1 MNTLVDFSITS
12 SIKMANT
19 CDNIYYDEP
28 SLTSSYQCNEYEN
41 EDGGEQIEEE
51 LYFTE
56 IDGNFSNTKLQFKSQ
71 FDGKDKVYF
80 SKSPAKSKHKPS
92 EPGVYDELS
101 LTTELQSNSAT
112 KSEDIG
118 QETKFCR
125 HSKTKVIILLAVLVI
140 ALVILLIGLN
150 YKGNFFGYF

>member
-1 MNTLVDFSITS
+1 
-12 SIKMANT
+12 MANT

-28 SLTSSYQCNEYEN
+28 SLTSSCKGNEYEN
-41 EDGGEQIEEE
+41 EDGGEQFEED

-56 IDGNFSNTKLQFKSQ
+56 IDGNFSNTKLRIKSQ

-80 SKSPAKSKHKPS
+80 SKTPAKSKHKPS

-101 LTTELQSNSAT
+101 LTTELQSHSAT

-118 QETKFCR
+118 QQTKLCR
-125 HSKTKVIILLAVLVI
+125 HSKTKLIIILAVLVI

-150 YKGNFFGYF
+150 HKGKIFRLFMNEYRYIKYQKNEG